1 MNKINKFVGT
11 VGCVLLAFTSMSNA
25 ASVGFQIGTDTVFK
39 NAAGVA
45 FSSTDTTVVAKFGY
59 FASSPGATAP
69 LNESQIIALAASP
82 NSAALNLANS
92 FVALGSI
99 NFGQYVTDSTTSTT
113 YGGSDVAAGT
123 FIRNWD
129 SLSTKPF
136 GFETAGVLN
145 PYLFVAVGSEYLV
158 IKSDAFT
165 LIPSGVD
172 ADTTGA
178 WGINALSVVN
188 PEDEFDVKAPTAYLL
203 GSLGTFDSASNSFQ
217 TVPEPTTGFLLLT
230 SGLVEMMLRRT
241 RSSNKCLNS

>member
-1 MNKINKFVGT
+1 MNKINKIVGT
-11 VGCVLLAFTSMSNA
+11 LGCVLLAFTSMSNA

-165 LIPSGVD
+165 LIPSGLD

-188 PEDEFDVKAPTAYLL
+188 PEDEFDVKAPTAFLV

-217 TVPEPTTGFLLLT
+217 TVPEPATGFLLLT
-230 SGLVEMMLRRT
+230 SGLVAMMLRRT

>member
-11 VGCVLLAFTSMSNA
+11 VGCVLLALTSMSNA

-165 LIPSGVD
+165 LIPSGLD

-217 TVPEPTTGFLLLT
+217 TVPEPATGFLLLT
-230 SGLVEMMLRRT
+230 SGLLAMMLRRT

>member
-1 MNKINKFVGT
+1 MNKINKIVGT
-11 VGCVLLAFTSMSNA
+11 LGCVLLAFTSMSNA

-45 FSSTDTTVVAKFGY
+45 FSSTDTAVVAKFGY
-59 FASSPGATAP
+59 FASSTAATTAYTDQ
-69 LNESQIIALAASP
+69 QIIDLAASP

-92 FVALGSI
+92 FLALGSI

-165 LIPSGVD
+165 LIPSGLD

-230 SGLVEMMLRRT
+230 SGLVAIMLRRT
-241 RSSNKCLNS
+241 RFSNKCLNS

>member
-59 FASSPGATAP
+59 FASSTAATTAYTDQ
-69 LNESQIIALAASP
+69 QIIDLAASP
-82 NSAALNLANS
+82 SSAALNLANS
-92 FVALGSI
+92 FLALGSI

-165 LIPSGVD
+165 LIPSGLD

-230 SGLVEMMLRRT
+230 SGLVAIMLRRT
-241 RSSNKCLNS
+241 RFSNKCLNS

>member
-11 VGCVLLAFTSMSNA
+11 VGCVLLALTSMSNA
-25 ASVGFQIGTDTVFK
+25 ASVGFQIGTDSVFK

-59 FASSPGATAP
+59 FASSPGATTP

-82 NSAALNLANS
+82 NSAAVNLANS

-99 NFGQYVTDSTTSTT
+99 DFGRYVTDSTTSTS
-113 YGGSDVAAGT
+113 YGGSDVPVGT

-188 PEDEFDVKAPTAYLL
+188 PDDELDVKAPTAFLV

-217 TVPEPTTGFLLLT
+217 TVPEPATGFLLLT
-230 SGLVEMMLRRT
+230 SGLLAMMLRRT

>member
-1 MNKINKFVGT
+1 MNRINKFVGT
-11 VGCVLLAFTSMSNA
+11 WGCVLLAFTSMSNA

-45 FSSTDTTVVAKFGY
+45 FSSTDAGVVAKFGY
-59 FASSPGATAP
+59 FASSTAATTAYT
-69 LNESQIIALAASP
+69 NQQIIDLAASP
-82 NSAALNLANS
+82 NSAALNLVNS

-99 NFGQYVTDSTTSTT
+99 DFGRYVTDTTSETI
-113 YGGSDVAAGT
+113 YGGSDIAAGT

-136 GFETAGVLN
+136 GFETGGVLN
-145 PYLFVAVGSEYLV
+145 PYLFVTVGSEYLV

-165 LIPSGVD
+165 FIPSGVD

-178 WGINALSVVN
+178 WGINALGFVN
-188 PEDEFDVKAPTAYLL
+188 PEDEYDVIAPTAYLV

-230 SGLVEMMLRRT
+230 SGLVAIMLRRT

>member
-1 MNKINKFVGT
+1 MNKINKIVGT
-11 VGCVLLAFTSMSNA
+11 LGCVLLAFTSMSNA

-39 NAAGVA
+39 NASGVA
-45 FSSTDTTVVAKFGY
+45 FSSTDTAVVAKFGY
-59 FASSPGATAP
+59 FASSPGATTP

-82 NSAALNLANS
+82 SSAALNLANS
-92 FVALGSI
+92 FLALGSI
-99 NFGQYVTDSTTSTT
+99 NFGRYVTDTTTSTT

-188 PEDEFDVKAPTAYLL
+188 PEDELDVKAPTAFLV

-217 TVPEPTTGFLLLT
+217 TVPEPATGFLLLT
-230 SGLVEMMLRRT
+230 SGLLAMMLRRT

>member
-1 MNKINKFVGT
+1 MNKINKIVGT
-11 VGCVLLAFTSMSNA
+11 LGCVLLAFTSMSNA

-45 FSSTDTTVVAKFGY
+45 FSSTDTAVVAKFGY
-59 FASSPGATAP
+59 FASSTAATTAYTDQ
-69 LNESQIIALAASP
+69 QIIDLAASP

-165 LIPSGVD
+165 LIPSGLD

-217 TVPEPTTGFLLLT
+217 TVPEPATGFLLLT
-230 SGLVEMMLRRT
+230 SGLVAMMLRRT

>member
-1 MNKINKFVGT
+1 MNKINKIVGT
-11 VGCVLLAFTSMSNA
+11 LGCVLLALASMSNA

-45 FSSTDTTVVAKFGY
+45 FSSTDTSVVAKLGY

-99 NFGQYVTDSTTSTT
+99 DFGRYVTDTTTSTS
-113 YGGSDVAAGT
+113 YGGSDVPVGT

-188 PEDEFDVKAPTAYLL
+188 PDDELDVKAPTAFLV
-203 GSLGTFDSASNSFQ
+203 GSLGMFDSASNSFQ
-217 TVPEPTTGFLLLT
+217 TVPEPATGLLLLT
-230 SGLVEMMLRRT
+230 SGLVAMMLRRT

>member
-1 MNKINKFVGT
+1 M
-11 VGCVLLAFTSMSNA
+11 
-25 ASVGFQIGTDTVFK
+25 FK

-188 PEDEFDVKAPTAYLL
+188 PDDEFDVKAPTAFLV

-217 TVPEPTTGFLLLT
+217 TIPEPATGFLLLT
-230 SGLVEMMLRRT
+230 SGLVAMMLRRT

>member
-1 MNKINKFVGT
+1 MNKINKIVGT
-11 VGCVLLAFTSMSNA
+11 LGCVLLAFTSMSNA

-45 FSSTDTTVVAKFGY
+45 FSSTDTSVVAKFGY
-59 FASSPGATAP
+59 FASSTAATTAYTDQ
-69 LNESQIIALAASP
+69 QIIDLAASP

-188 PEDEFDVKAPTAYLL
+188 PDDELDVKAPTAFLV
-203 GSLGTFDSASNSFQ
+203 GSLGMFDSASNSFQ
-217 TVPEPTTGFLLLT
+217 TIPEPATGFLLLT
-230 SGLVEMMLRRT
+230 SGLVAMMLRRT

>member
-11 VGCVLLAFTSMSNA
+11 VGCVLLALTSMSNA

-188 PEDEFDVKAPTAYLL
+188 PDDELDVKAPTAFLV
-203 GSLGTFDSASNSFQ
+203 GSLGMFDSASNSFQ
-217 TVPEPTTGFLLLT
+217 TIPEPATGFLLLT
-230 SGLVEMMLRRT
+230 SGLVAMMLRRT